1 MALVPADRKALGLDT
16 QERLHQ
22 HIPLPRLGPLQRGL
36 RLRHRAARRESAAW
50 AERLEVQPP
59 LIERRMEKFS
69 GGNQQKAVLARWLR
83 TEPRVLLL
91 DEPTQ
96 GVDVGAKATIYGHVR
111 DAAERGVAV
120 LVASSD
126 AEELVHL
133 CDRVLVFRS
142 GSVAAELR
150 GSSLTEERLI
160 AETLGA
166 TSHRRNMRIGREPIR
181 VKVVREN
188 PPVEEVVEIPVEV
201 AEPMVEPEVRPQGML
216 SSVVAAVRDWWRR
229 LK

>member
-1 MALVPADRKALGLDT
+1 
-16 QERLHQ
+16 
-22 HIPLPRLGPLQRGL
+22 
-36 RLRHRAARRESAAW
+36 
-50 AERLEVQPP
+50 
-59 LIERRMEKFS
+59 
-69 GGNQQKAVLARWLR
+69 
-83 TEPRVLLL
+83 
-91 DEPTQ
+91 
-96 GVDVGAKATIYGHVR
+96 
-111 DAAERGVAV
+111 
-120 LVASSD
+120 
-126 AEELVHL
+126 
-133 CDRVLVFRS
+133 
-142 GSVAAELR
+142 VAAELR